1 LRARRSE
8 AYLYAMSEDIRD
20 RNVVYTLP
28 EMERVSVRHEETFD
42 LYRPATAARIPAVVL
57 VTGYPDPG
65 FQRIVGCKFKDMGS
79 STSWARLIA
88 ASGMAAI
95 TYTNLEPARDLDL
108 LLARLREPHIAA
120 ELGIDEH
127 RLGLWASSGN
137 APLALAASMD
147 PRRTWLRCGALCYGY
162 TLDLDGSTAIAEA
175 SRSFGFVNATAGRTM
190 DDVRTDVP
198 LFVARAGRD
207 PMPHLNETL
216 DRFTFEVIRR
226 NVPLTFANHPNGP
239 HAFDLFD
246 DSDASRTIVRQ
257 ILLFLRAHLI
267 P

>member
-1 LRARRSE
+1 
-8 AYLYAMSEDIRD
+8 MSEDIRD

-57 VTGYPDPG
+57 VAGYPDPG

-95 TYTNLEPARDLDL
+95 TYTNLDPARDLDL
-108 LLARLREPHIAA
+108 LLDRLREPHVAA

-147 PRRTWLRCGALCYGY
+147 PRRTWLRCVALCYGY
-162 TLDLDGSTAIAEA
+162 TLDLDGSTAAADA

-216 DRFTFEVIRR
+216 DRFTFEAIRR